1 MLVEFECRGSGEV
14 LERLTKPEHAGR
26 AGSGGSGPSYP
37 ESTGGPSEDNT
48 FLGSYNQFRLNE
60 LRTIMAEEDE
70 SKWLGA
76 EVVVVGNQWDRER
89 GGSGG
94 YEERV

>member
-1 MLVEFECRGSGEV
+1 MLVEFECRGSSEV
-14 LERLTKPEHAGR
+14 LERLTKLEHAGR

-37 ESTGGPSEDNT
+37 ESTGGPLEDNT
-48 FLGSYNQFRLNE
+48 FFASYNQFRVND
-60 LRTIMAEEDE
+60 LRTIVAAEEG

-76 EVVVVGNQWDRER
+76 EMVVVGDQCDTEP

-94 YEERV
+94 YEGSA